1 MPKGLFFATFALS
14 AAATLVCA
22 AQSGAVK
29 EIHVGNAPADSGR
42 QMYASYCASCHGMDG
57 RGNGPVA
64 ADLKTQ
70 PTDLT
75 QLARRNHGKY
85 PDVRVISVLKQGTSV
100 PAHGNAVMPVWG
112 PILNATDANSRLSAL
127 RISNLSGYLESIQ
140 AK

>member
-29 EIHVGNAPADSGR
+29 EIQVGSVPANSGK
-42 QMYASYCASCHGMDG
+42 QMYASYCASCHGAEG

-64 ADLKTQ
+64 AELKAQ

-75 QLARRNHGKY
+75 QLAKRNHGKY
-85 PDVRVISVLKQGTSV
+85 PDMRVISVLKQGTSV

-112 PILNATDANSRLSAL
+112 PIFNATDANSRLSAL
-127 RISNLSGYLESIQ
+127 RVSNLAKYLESIQ
-140 AK
+140 VN